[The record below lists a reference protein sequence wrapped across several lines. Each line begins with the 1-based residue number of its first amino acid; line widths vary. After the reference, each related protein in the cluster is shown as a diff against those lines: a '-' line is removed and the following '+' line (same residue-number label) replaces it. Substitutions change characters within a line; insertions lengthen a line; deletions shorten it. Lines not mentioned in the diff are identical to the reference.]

1 MCSGSGGKMAEA
13 ASEASLSVRLRLRE
27 RVRWDLRDLFDVA
40 EGSVRHVSSNEE
52 DVGIGSE

>member
-1 MCSGSGGKMAEA
+1 MRSGSGGKMAEA
-13 ASEASLSVRLRLRE
+13 ASE
-27 RVRWDLRDLFDVA
+27 RVRWDLRDLFDIA

>member
-1 MCSGSGGKMAEA
+1 MRSGSGGKMAEA
-13 ASEASLSVRLRLRE
+13 ASEASLSARLRLRE

-52 DVGIGSE
+52 DV